1 MTIITTSRKVAALAT
16 AAALATSLAA
26 CGSGDAGTSTAGT
39 SASGDGAVSGTVSL
53 LTPIFEGSSGK
64 DLLAEAGFDHPPTT
78 VPELRDMAK
87 ALTVRDASGTMTR
100 AGFDVQSIDPRQV
113 FETVLFSQGGKLFNS
128 DNTKPEFNSPAGV
141 SALQLM
147 TNLFLTDKVE
157 DVGFSSTDATVNP
170 LITGAPP
177 WGSPLAAYGARPRQL
192 TRRCSPTSSRSS
204 SPVTTRACSLAAPS
218 RRCRANRRAPRQP
231 RRCSSQGL

>member
-64 DLLAEAGFDHPPTT
+64 ELLEGTPLPAISAKYSDVKVTVDYTSYATLNILVGVTGVARMDLLAEAGFDHPPTT
-78 VPELRDMAK
+78 VQELRDTAK
-87 ALTVRDASGTMTR
+87 ALTLRDASGTMTR

-113 FETVLFSQGGKLFNS
+113 L
-128 DNTKPEFNSPAGV
+128 
-141 SALQLM
+141 
-147 TNLFLTDKVE
+147 
-157 DVGFSSTDATVNP
+157 
-170 LITGAPP
+170 
-177 WGSPLAAYGARPRQL
+177 
-192 TRRCSPTSSRSS
+192 
-204 SPVTTRACSLAAPS
+204 
-218 RRCRANRRAPRQP
+218 
-231 RRCSSQGL
+231 